1 MKKNELTKLIEALGD
16 DDSVDEIISGSE
28 LGKTILNTGL
38 TLDAFKKK
46 AETDSSFI
54 SYLDN
59 VRETHFTKALDT
71 WKGKNLQKYVDEE
84 YKKQHPNADP
94 KDTEMATLKAEIE
107 QMKKEKLK
115 ETLTN
120 KALKIAT
127 EKKLPLELIDFI
139 VGTDEEATNKNL
151 DTLATIFGKH
161 DEELKAALLKDNT
174 YIPPKGGDPITNN
187 PWSKEHFN
195 LTQQGKL
202 LKENPELA
210 KKYMAEA
217 RK

>member
-1 MKKNELTKLIEALGD
+1 MKKNELTKLIETLGD

-28 LGKTILNTGL
+28 LGKTILNAGL

-46 AETDSSFI
+46 AETDSTFI
-54 SYLDN
+54 SYLDT

-71 WKGKNLQKYVDEE
+71 WKGKNLKKYVDEE
-84 YKKQHPNADP
+84 YKKQHPDTDP

-107 QMKKEKLK
+107 QMKKEKTK
-115 ETLTN
+115 ESLTN

-139 VGTDEEATNKNL
+139 VGADEEVTNKNL
-151 DTLATIFGKH
+151 DTLATIFSKH
-161 DEELKAALLKDNT
+161 DENLKATLLKDNAYT
-174 YIPPKGGDPITNN
+174 PPKGGEPITNN
-187 PWSKEHFN
+187 PWNKEHYN